1 MNNLRLLRYV
11 RSFLDGRV
19 RIRHPA
25 LQDRE
30 VVEVVRKHL
39 SAVRGVRSLQ
49 LNPDSGSV
57 LILYDSAELPRERL
71 IAVGTAWAVF
81 LDDVYAGKKPE
92 VPGC

>member
-1 MNNLRLLRYV
+1 MNSLRLLRYV

-30 VVEVVRKHL
+30 VVEIVRKHL

-49 LNPDSGSV
+49 FNPDSGSV
-57 LILYDSAELPRERL
+57 LIL
-71 IAVGTAWAVF
+71 GTAQREAHRRGDS
-81 LDDVYAGKKPE
+81 L
-92 VPGC
+92 GCVSR

>member
-11 RSFLDGRV
+11 RSFLDGRI

-49 LNPDSGSV
+49 FNPDSGSV

>member
-1 MNNLRLLRYV
+1 MSAASWTEGCVYAIPHCRTG
-11 RSFLDGRV
+11 RSWKSSGS
-19 RIRHPA
+19 I
-25 LQDRE
+25 
-30 VVEVVRKHL
+30 

-49 LNPDSGSV
+49 FNPDSGSV